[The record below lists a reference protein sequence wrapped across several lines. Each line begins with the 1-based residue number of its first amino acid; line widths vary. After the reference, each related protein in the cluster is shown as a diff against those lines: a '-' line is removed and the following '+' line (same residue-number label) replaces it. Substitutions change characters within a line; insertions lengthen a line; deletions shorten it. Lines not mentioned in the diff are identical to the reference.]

1 MEGALAPRDSRGQR
15 QNSIIL
21 SVHEKTQCSRLYN
34 ALRWEARGIFT
45 EPLRQP
51 RDRSAQ
57 STKNAKLG
65 GKAEGEEKGGFIL
78 TQNQR
83 Y

>member
-1 MEGALAPRDSRGQR
+1 MTPGDRGKTALFSVYMRKPSAPDS
-15 QNSIIL
+15 IM
-21 SVHEKTQCSRLYN
+21 H
-34 ALRWEARGIFT
+34 WEARGIFT

-65 GKAEGEEKGGFIL
+65 GKAEGEDTAPSNPARLGFEAV
-78 TQNQR
+78 T
-83 Y
+83 YS